1 MPSRERKEEFCDRL
15 RDMLNT
21 YSKVLVVGADN
32 VGSSH
37 MQKIRA
43 DIRGKGV
50 LLMGKNTMIR
60 RVIRTEFKRYE
71 CLLPALE
78 GNVGLIFTNSDLP
91 ELRDTIVN
99 NKVGAPAKAGA
110 IAPCDVVVPAG
121 DTGLEPTQTAF
132 LQALNIASRINRGQI
147 TILNDVKLFSTGD
160 KVGASQAALLQ
171 KLKIRP
177 FSYGLILQSIYDE
190 GSMYSPAVLDINFNV
205 LSSKIS
211 FAATRIAQ
219 VALSIGYPV
228 LSSVPH
234 SMARGFKNLLS
245 LAVATDIEFK
255 QAEEIKNLLSMD
267 PEELAKMVASTST
280 TETEKKDTP
289 AANNTVDE
297 EEEEE
302 EDEEDG
308 FSIF

>member
-1 MPSRERKEEFCDRL
+1 MPSRERKEEFCNRL
-15 RDMLNT
+15 REMLNS
-21 YSKVLVVGADN
+21 YSKILVVGADN

-60 RVIRTEFKRYE
+60 RVIRTEFEQYE

-147 TILNDVKLFSTGD
+147 TILNDVKLFNAGD

-177 FSYGLILQSIYDE
+177 FSYGLILQTIYDE
-190 GSMYSPAVLDINFNV
+190 GSIYSPEVLDINFDV

-228 LSSVPH
+228 LASVPH

-280 TETEKKDTP
+280 NETEKKDTP
-289 AANNTVDE
+289 DNNTVDE